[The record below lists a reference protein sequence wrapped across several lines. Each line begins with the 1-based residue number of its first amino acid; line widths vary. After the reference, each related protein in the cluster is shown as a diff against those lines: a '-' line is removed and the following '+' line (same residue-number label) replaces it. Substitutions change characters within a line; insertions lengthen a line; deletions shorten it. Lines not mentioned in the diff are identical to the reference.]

1 MLHFCGMQQW
11 FESWFDTKYYHQLY
25 AKRDDAEAQ
34 LFIDKL
40 YELLK
45 LNSGDKVLDNACGKG
60 RHAKYLA
67 QKGLDVVGLDLSK
80 NSIEY
85 AKAYENDHLHFEV
98 HDMREIYQPLA
109 FDAIFNLFTSFGY
122 FDNPAED
129 KKIIDSIY
137 QQLKPQGSFVLDF
150 FNADWVQTLVNQN
163 PNSISLEIEG
173 VKYHIS
179 KKIENGHVIK
189 SIKVEDVGSDFEFE
203 ERVKLWTKP
212 ALQNLLELS
221 GFKVMSVFGSY
232 ELDEFKQDSQRCIFL
247 CIKQ

>member
-40 YELLK
+40 FNLLK
-45 LNSGDKVLDNACGKG
+45 LKTGDNVLDNACGRG

-67 QKGLDVVGLDLSK
+67 KKGLDVLGLDLSK
-80 NSIEY
+80 NSIDY
-85 AKAYENDHLHFEV
+85 AKTFENDHLHFEV
-98 HDMREIYQPLA
+98 HDMREIYKPLA

-137 QQLKPQGSFVLDF
+137 QQLKPNGIFVLDF
-150 FNADWVQTLVNQN
+150 FNADMVQILVSQN
-163 PNSISLEIEG
+163 LAPISLEIEG
-173 VKYHIS
+173 VRYHTF

-189 SIKVEDVGSDFEFE
+189 TIKVEDGGNDFAFE
-203 ERVKLWTKP
+203 ERVKLWSKP
-212 ALQNLLELS
+212 ALQKLLETS
-221 GFKVMSVFGSY
+221 GFKVISVFGSY
-232 ELDEFKQDSQRCIFL
+232 ELQDYTKESNRCIFL
-247 CIKQ
+247 CKK